1 MVTSGAQSKAINDWL
16 IPSVEVSCVW
26 IQTGNTDE
34 VTSFI
39 GTLSD
44 IWSDRASQE
53 SLSQVSEVLT
63 TEAMA
68 DSAGRWKS
76 GCLCTSTQEVMGC
89 DTALFLLQGR
99 LTGLGGEDLPTVV
112 IVAHYD
118 SFGVAPV
125 SILSSCSSLFLSF
138 FPYGLCP
145 RVFSWP

>member
-26 IQTGNTDE
+26 IQAGNTDE

-68 DSAGRWKS
+68 DSAGR
-76 GCLCTSTQEVMGC
+76 
-89 DTALFLLQGR
+89 
-99 LTGLGGEDLPTVV
+99 
-112 IVAHYD
+112 
-118 SFGVAPV
+118 
-125 SILSSCSSLFLSF
+125 
-138 FPYGLCP
+138 
-145 RVFSWP
+145 